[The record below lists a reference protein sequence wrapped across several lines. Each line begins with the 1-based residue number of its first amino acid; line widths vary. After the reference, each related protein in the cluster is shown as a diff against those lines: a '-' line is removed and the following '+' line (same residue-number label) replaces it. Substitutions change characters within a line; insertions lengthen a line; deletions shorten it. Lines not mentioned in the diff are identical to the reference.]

1 MTPITLSPDRRD
13 ALVSQLDC
21 AVRAVGAARLAG
33 DPAAEATA
41 HARVHT
47 AKSALGQ
54 SDGPWWEHSV

>member
-1 MTPITLSPDRRD
+1 MSSSTLSPDRRD

-47 AKSALGQ
+47 AKIALGQ
-54 SDGPWWEHSV
+54 PDGPWWEHAV